1 MSRLHIHSRSEESML
16 QYLSVK
22 RPKHESKDGKLI
34 SSLPF
39 NLNSIYEL
47 PFSQISISDKFRI
60 LLEQAIL
67 ARYLYDFSDSK
78 NSHVETYLDELY
90 KLYRV
95 SIPRQNNSMDPNTFR
110 SYCETLDGILSN
122 QKSSFYD
129 AISILNDGQHF
140 SKECCTI
147 NKDFYVPYLSVYSGR
162 CGGENAKSTPDY
174 LGAMLLVPS
183 LENIDGGQR
192 VTFKPKVFTTC
203 HLYEKI
209 TLPYISKSMEY
220 ALRLDWKGKNW
231 IQFTDVTQSFGLN
244 VANIFEAHQSLPGKL
259 AAIIRR
265 KDLPVLTNTRVRSQ
279 FVTCLKHLEQRYR
292 IDIDSFESL
301 KLVMNGLGYRG
312 LEFLTSEN
320 PTNRELEAFENLAD
334 LQFIKPYKLQ
344 VAFEAA
350 ESEKEEEEKP
360 EEQDNL
366 EDDPETD
373 PETETSDDDSAD
385 DTTDAGEETPEGES
399 TDESTDDFG
408 MDEGTDEST
417 DTSGGSDSGDGA
429 EQTDTP
435 SDPQDPFSIA
445 FKVTKSETME
455 DYFQR
460 EALCVALTEIVKNPP
475 EEVSGETVAFLRVWL
490 TQWINLV
497 SVDTTKA
504 VLSQLAVKIDL

>member
-1 MSRLHIHSRSEESML
+1 ML

-22 RPKHESKDGKLI
+22 RPNRESKDGKLI
-34 SSLPF
+34 SGLPF
-39 NLNSIYEL
+39 KLNSIYEL
-47 PFSQISISDKFRI
+47 RDSQISVSDKFRI
-60 LLEQAIL
+60 LFEQVIL
-67 ARYLYDFSDSK
+67 AKYLYDFSDSK
-78 NSHVETYLDELY
+78 NSYLENYLDELY

-95 SIPRQNNSMDPNTFR
+95 CIPRQNNSMDSNTFR
-110 SYCETLDGILSN
+110 SYCETLDGLFSN

-129 AISILNDGQHF
+129 AITVLNDGQHF

-147 NKDFYVPYLSVYSGR
+147 TKDFYIPYLSVCSGR
-162 CGGENAKSTPDY
+162 CGGENPKSTPDY
-174 LGAMLLVPS
+174 LGAILLIPS
-183 LENIDGGQR
+183 LENTSAGQ
-192 VTFKPKVFTTC
+192 VITFKPKVFTTC
-203 HLYEKI
+203 HLYEKV
-209 TLPYISKSMEY
+209 TLPYVPSSLEY
-220 ALRLDWKGKNW
+220 TVRLDWKGKNW
-231 IQFTDVTQSFGLN
+231 IQFTDTVQSFGTNL
-244 VANIFEAHQSLPGKL
+244 ANIFEAHQSLPGKL

-265 KDLPVLTNTRVRSQ
+265 KDLSILKNTRVRSQ

-301 KLVMNGLGYRG
+301 TLVMNGLGYQG
-312 LEFLTSEN
+312 LEFLTSKN
-320 PTNRELEAFENLAD
+320 PTSRELEAFENLTD

-360 EEQDNL
+360 EDQENL

-373 PETETSDDDSAD
+373 PEPETSDDDSAD
-385 DTTDAGEETPEGES
+385 DTTGTEEESAEGET

-408 MDEGTDEST
+408 MDEGTDETT

-455 DYFQR
+455 EYFQR
-460 EALCVALTEIVKNPP
+460 EALCVALTELVKNPP